1 MTVTKFDIFW
11 FHAERSN
18 IDFQAFEIVE
28 SSRILEERRYEID
41 IETSGLSNLA
51 EVRLKMELI
60 GSKGRTQLR
69 TLDNTTD
76 EKVFI
81 KAKDI
86 GEIKELFISK
96 IGQDYFEIDRI
107 RVTTFDAQHRDK
119 IYTSIVECACQESF
133 IKILINNSDAVGV
146 R

>member
-1 MTVTKFDIFW
+1 M
-11 FHAERSN
+11 
-18 IDFQAFEIVE
+18 
-28 SSRILEERRYEID
+28 
-41 IETSGLSNLA
+41 A

-69 TLDNTTD
+69 TLDNTSD

-86 GEIKELFISK
+86 GEIKQLFISK
-96 IGQDYFEIDRI
+96 IGQNNFEINRI
-107 RVTTFDAQHRDK
+107 RVTAFDAQHGDK
-119 IYTSIVECACQESF
+119 IYTSIVECAGQEGF
-133 IKILINNSDAVGV
+133 IKILIINSDAVGV